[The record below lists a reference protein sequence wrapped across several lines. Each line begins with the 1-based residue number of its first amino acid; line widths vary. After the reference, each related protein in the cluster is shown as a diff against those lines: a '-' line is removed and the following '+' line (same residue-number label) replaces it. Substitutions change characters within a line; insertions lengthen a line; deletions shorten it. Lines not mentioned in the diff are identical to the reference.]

1 MLEYF
6 FYICVCVQM
15 NAYICMCVSDIIIQA
30 ELSQCCEGSKVK
42 NILTVDCRT
51 VSICV
56 CVCGLHNRH
65 IKAVNVC

>member
-1 MLEYF
+1 
-6 FYICVCVQM
+6 M

-51 VSICV
+51 VSMCV
-56 CVCGLHNRH
+56 CMWVTQQTYQGCECML
-65 IKAVNVC
+65 KNVVTKF